1 MPAWKAPWLG
11 LSFPNQP
18 SVRRYLLNTY
28 YVLGQ
33 DCGLRSHTG
42 LESKLHPFPAVWSD
56 TFLKLKEL
64 RLFTFKMGL
73 VLGPGASQVV
83 LEVKNLPANA
93 GDIRDVDLISGLER
107 SPGGGH
113 GNPLQ

>member
-42 LESKLHPFPAVWSD
+42 FESQLHPFTAV
-56 TFLKLKEL
+56 
-64 RLFTFKMGL
+64 
-73 VLGPGASQVV
+73 
-83 LEVKNLPANA
+83 
-93 GDIRDVDLISGLER
+93 
-107 SPGGGH
+107 
-113 GNPLQ
+113 